1 MWSKR
6 SDISQV
12 EGPEVS
18 LQTST
23 FLRRYV
29 LGNQEGHW
37 ILQGHSRVHWIE
49 LCWSN
54 SVVEGKNFYW

>member
-29 LGNQEGHW
+29 LGNQEGH
-37 ILQGHSRVHWIE
+37 
-49 LCWSN
+49 
-54 SVVEGKNFYW
+54 